1 MLVFGHRIL
10 FEDAP
15 ELTLPSSGHEPQ
27 ALGTLSV
34 RSAPLP
40 KFSYFTSPIPHSLQR
55 VRFGASVPIGE
66 IDASSEV
73 LMEVA
78 GVVRLAWIPSES
90 VILYEPGDAYR
101 PERLRFWIF
110 HTFLPLI
117 LRIGGRFQI
126 LHVGAVEIAGRA
138 QIFMAPSFGGKSTLT
153 DYFHRQGHPLLG
165 DDTLG
170 AMGKEDEAFLAVPS
184 WPFHR
189 PYRQAETLGGFTTNF
204 RDLPLPFGTIFLLER
219 AAPDAPIAF
228 RRIEGVEKFRALRL
242 GSFFRLAFLQE
253 REFPLYGALARSLR
267 VEAVSLPWERA
278 RIPEFYARLL
288 ERVHR
293 G

>member
-15 ELTLPSSGHEPQ
+15 ELTLPPSGHEPQ

-153 DYFHRQGHPLLG
+153 DYFIQKGHTLYA
-165 DDTLG
+165 DDTLPVR
-170 AMGKEDEAFLAVPS
+170 KENSQYIAYPS
-184 WPFHR
+184 FPYHR
-189 PYRQAETLGGFTTNF
+189 PYRQPETLGHRVKNF
-204 RDLPLPFGTIFLLER
+204 ARGPAPLKALFELEGV
-219 AAPDAPIAF
+219 APDAKVEIVSPA
-228 RRIEGVEKFRALRL
+228 GVERFK
-242 GSFFRLAFLQE
+242 SFFYSSFIKFSFMKKERFDFFAQMAMEVPVYKVSVPWDLGRLDE
-253 REFPLYGALARSLR
+253 VY
-267 VEAVSLPWERA
+267 EAIVRKTEEL
-278 RIPEFYARLL
+278 
-288 ERVHR
+288 
-293 G
+293 